1 MSQLKIEQAFL
12 LSWLNDNAE
21 FSLPTAYENKDYKP
35 TLQTAYAQ
43 IINLPNPLD
52 PLSFKD
58 SDETSGIFRIIL
70 RYPINESAIIAKT
83 KAQEILDA
91 YKIGTI
97 VSYLGQ
103 SGIIRKTMRQ
113 NGAPED
119 GWYKTVLSLEYFAII
134 TRL

>member
-12 LSWLNDNAE
+12 SSWLNDNSE
-21 FSLPTAYENKDYKP
+21 FSLPTAYENKNYKP
-35 TLQTAYAQ
+35 TLQTPYAEVY
-43 IINLPNPLD
+43 NLPNPLD
-52 PLSFKD
+52 PLSLND

-70 RYPINESAIIAKT
+70 RYPVNESAIIAKT
-83 KAQEILDA
+83 KAQEIIDA

-103 SGIIRKTMRQ
+103 SAIIRKTMRQ

-134 TRL
+134 MR